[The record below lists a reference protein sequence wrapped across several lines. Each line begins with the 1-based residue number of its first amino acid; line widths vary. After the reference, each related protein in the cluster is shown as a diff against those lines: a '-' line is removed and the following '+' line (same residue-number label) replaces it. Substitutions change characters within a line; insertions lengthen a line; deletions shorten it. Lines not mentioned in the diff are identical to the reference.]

1 MNKKKK
7 KKKEKKIQGA
17 ALKPA
22 RGKLSS
28 LRSGRRKTDV
38 HWTSCDLDRLTEL
51 RSVLPPKAE
60 NKKYNIRRII
70 LCQKMEKD
78 AQEIHIHS
86 HR

>member
-1 MNKKKK
+1 MSKKKK

-22 RGKLSS
+22 RGKRPWTGLQDFV
-28 LRSGRRKTDV
+28 LFYRQRRKI
-38 HWTSCDLDRLTEL
+38 
-51 RSVLPPKAE
+51 
-60 NKKYNIRRII
+60 KKYNIRRII